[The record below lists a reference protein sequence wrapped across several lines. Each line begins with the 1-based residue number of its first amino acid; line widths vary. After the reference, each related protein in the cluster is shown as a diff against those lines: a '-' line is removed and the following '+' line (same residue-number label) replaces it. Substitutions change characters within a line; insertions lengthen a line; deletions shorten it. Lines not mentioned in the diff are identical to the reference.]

1 MLDCGMELFR
11 LENIILRV
19 NSHGVSVVRE
29 EGQSGWVW

>member
-1 MLDCGMELFR
+1 MFDCGMELFS

-29 EGQSGWVW
+29 EGQSSEVW